1 MIKARPPDNPNH
13 SLIKKHIKLAYKIAF
28 SFAGGHLGRYEDYR
42 SVALLALVEATHSYN
57 PELGAFST
65 HATHKV
71 RSDILHHV
79 RDSSS
84 VPRAWIESY
93 ERVKRAHKAMN
104 KALAFNGSPLMP
116 IDEVASKL
124 GVTEWIEIEIAMR
137 NPNPTSIDLQAPL
150 LTAETVEIDRPQL
163 VRKALLLMPLE
174 SRAKIETYMTSKD
187 LEPHGLEECLAE
199 FKIVYGK
206 LYEACDQ

>member
-1 MIKARPPDNPNH
+1 MLKTRPPDNPNH
-13 SLIKKHIKLAYKIAF
+13 SVIKGHIKLAYKIAF
-28 SFAGGHLGRYEDYR
+28 SLAGGHLGRYEDFR

-57 PELGAFST
+57 PDLGAFST

-71 RSDILHHV
+71 RSDILHHI

-84 VPRAWIESY
+84 VPRAWIEAY

-104 KALAFNGSPLMP
+104 KALAFNGSSLML
-116 IDEVASKL
+116 IDEVAFKL
-124 GVTEWIEIEIAMR
+124 GVTEWVEIEIAMR
-137 NPNPTSIDLQAPL
+137 NPNPTSIDLQAPVL
-150 LTAETVEIDRPQL
+150 VAETDDIDRPQL

-174 SRAKIETYMTSKD
+174 SRAKIEAYMISKD
-187 LEPHGLEECLAE
+187 LEPHGLEDCLAE
-199 FKIVYGK
+199 FKVIYGK

>member
-1 MIKARPPDNPNH
+1 MLKTRPPDNPNH
-13 SLIKKHIKLAYKIAF
+13 LLINRHIKLAYKIAF
-28 SFAGGHLGRYEDYR
+28 SFASGHLGRYEDYR
-42 SVALLALVEATHSYN
+42 SVALLALVEATQTYDSN
-57 PELGAFST
+57 KGAFST

-71 RSDILHHV
+71 RSDILHHI

-84 VPRAWIESY
+84 VPRTWIEAY

-104 KALAFNGSPLMP
+104 KALAANGSPLMS

-124 GVTEWIEIEIAMR
+124 GVTEWIDIEIAMR

-150 LTAETVEIDRPQL
+150 LIAEIDDIDRPQL
-163 VRKALLLMPLE
+163 VRKALLLMSLE
-174 SRAKIETYMTSKD
+174 SRAKIETYMVSKN
-187 LEPHGLEECLAE
+187 LEPYGLEDCLAE
-199 FKIVYGK
+199 FKVIYGK